1 MQSTAPVIDLNIP
14 FGLPGHEYAE
24 GKPLFT
30 AYGCVLYEKETPK
43 GYSYRAQNLESSH
56 TVRIGYR
63 KEPMGETQ
71 YEKTAEKIRTL
82 PIAGRGYYEA
92 DRPAGEKLPR
102 QKLERILTHVFHRLL
117 PEHGFRLRQPQ
128 AELAAHILD
137 TLCGRHVT
145 LAEAEV
151 GIGKTLAYLVAT
163 ALVKRGRVNDFWFR
177 GAFAGQ
183 NWADSAHLPVVV
195 STSSIALQNAL
206 VREYI
211 P

>member
-71 YEKTAEKIRTL
+71 SEKTAEKIRAL
-82 PIAGRGYYEA
+82 PIARRGYYEA
-92 DRPAGEKLPR
+92 DRSSGGTLPRPGAGSLSGASRQANRAQPALPGVARGGMLAWGRSFFTLSVCMESRPFNVVTQDIPPRICWGVANRITGQQHRPAGRGDAL
-102 QKLERILTHVFHRLL
+102 FC
-117 PEHGFRLRQPQ
+117 
-128 AELAAHILD
+128 AA
-137 TLCGRHVT
+137 
-145 LAEAEV
+145 
-151 GIGKTLAYLVAT
+151 
-163 ALVKRGRVNDFWFR
+163 
-177 GAFAGQ
+177 
-183 NWADSAHLPVVV
+183 P
-195 STSSIALQNAL
+195 
-206 VREYI
+206 
-211 P
+211 